1 MYAMVTSHEIVCG
14 EQGMCCIQQSKV
26 YYLSA
31 RCIFDLL
38 ELKWWAIAVS
48 STDSFR
54 NYKKKKKSKLD
65 QITEFETPV
74 LKQNKHQF
82 DKCSDFLK

>member
-1 MYAMVTSHEIVCG
+1 MDWRFTGNVTCGIVLLEVELNFRYRLLSTVSGMYAMVTSHEIVCG

-38 ELKWWAIAVS
+38 ELKW
-48 STDSFR
+48 
-54 NYKKKKKSKLD
+54 
-65 QITEFETPV
+65 
-74 LKQNKHQF
+74 
-82 DKCSDFLK
+82 